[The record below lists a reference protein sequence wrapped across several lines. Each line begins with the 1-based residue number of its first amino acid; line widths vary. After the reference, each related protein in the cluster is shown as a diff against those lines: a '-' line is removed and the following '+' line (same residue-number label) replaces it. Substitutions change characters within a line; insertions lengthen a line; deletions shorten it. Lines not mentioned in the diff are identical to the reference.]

1 MATCPRCYGPLN
13 DRHRCRPRWV
23 RRAFRQALITLALAL
38 TGALVSIAFW
48 PHHVPVLGLIIG
60 GTIGYVFAL
69 VAGGD

>member
-13 DRHRCRPRWV
+13 NSHRCRPRWV
-23 RRAFRQALITLALAL
+23 RRALRQGLITVAVAL

-60 GTIGYVFAL
+60 GTVGYVFAL